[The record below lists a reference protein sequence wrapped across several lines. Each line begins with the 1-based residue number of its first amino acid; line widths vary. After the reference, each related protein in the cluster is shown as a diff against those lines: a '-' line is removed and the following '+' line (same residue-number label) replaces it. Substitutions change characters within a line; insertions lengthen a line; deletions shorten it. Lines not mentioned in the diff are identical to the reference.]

1 MTRLLSETWRGSIA
15 LVVGLL
21 VALASTVVAE
31 SLGVLKGDG
40 NDVDLIMLGMAGYL
54 GTYVVLTVLAF
65 ARLPWAEV
73 EAWARRT
80 PPVHWARQ
88 AMTSSRPGP
97 GTAAGVGLF
106 ALFLAVF
113 WVPRLGQGGVFST
126 EQQAVVIIVV
136 ILASWLA
143 VAVTY
148 AVAYLLA
155 NIRSGYAVLGFPGK
169 GGGSFTDHLYLALMI
184 STTFGTTDVEI
195 LEPKTRRL
203 VASHGVLA
211 FVFNTVVLG
220 AVVSVLVNR

>member
-1 MTRLLSETWRGSIA
+1 M
-15 LVVGLL
+15 
-21 VALASTVVAE
+21 
-31 SLGVLKGDG
+31 
-40 NDVDLIMLGMAGYL
+40 
-54 GTYVVLTVLAF
+54 
-65 ARLPWAEV
+65 
-73 EAWARRT
+73 
-80 PPVHWARQ
+80 
-88 AMTSSRPGP
+88 
-97 GTAAGVGLF
+97 
-106 ALFLAVF
+106 
-113 WVPRLGQGGVFST
+113 
-126 EQQAVVIIVV
+126 
-136 ILASWLA
+136 
-143 VAVTY
+143 TY